1 VSSPERHPTPPR
13 RRAPRRT
20 VARRIAWP
28 SWLHGPLLTLLVVVV
43 GSVLIIGVM
52 LAVRANRALSNI
64 QQADPRRNPTAQ
76 VIAISRPLAGG
87 ELVPTLPPP
96 PDALREPVNILLIGV
111 DKRPNADE
119 GVRSDTL
126 ILVHLDPL
134 DKWAA
139 MLSIPRDSVVNIP
152 HLGYAK
158 VNAAYSYGFSNAAAI
173 YGEGTEPDAAGAA
186 LAAETIEQF
195 LGVKVDFT
203 AQVDF
208 HGFESLVNSVGGVL
222 VDVPAPLLDAEYPT
236 EDYGVERIYI
246 PAGLQVMDGHT
257 ALIYARS
264 RHASTDFDR
273 GRRQQTVLRALLEQV
288 RARGLLENVATLPEW
303 AAVLEQNIRTTLP
316 IADLGMINGLATL
329 ARGLASDR
337 IVQLSINPNDVALDS
352 EDGSDLYWNQAD
364 LDALVSRWR
373 AGPPPASQATP
384 GQPAGA
390 GDVGRVQ
397 VLNGAAVD
405 GLAGRV
411 STFLSGQGFALIDP
425 GQAARIYEHTT
436 IIDYTGRPQTRQR
449 LAEALGIDARYVQAA
464 PGPDAPPPPEQT
476 DILLIVGQD
485 YNQAWAGQ

>member
-1 VSSPERHPTPPR
+1 
-13 RRAPRRT
+13 
-20 VARRIAWP
+20 
-28 SWLHGPLLTLLVVVV
+28 
-43 GSVLIIGVM
+43 
-52 LAVRANRALSNI
+52 
-64 QQADPRRNPTAQ
+64 
-76 VIAISRPLAGG
+76 
-87 ELVPTLPPP
+87 
-96 PDALREPVNILLIGV
+96 
-111 DKRPNADE
+111 
-119 GVRSDTL
+119 VRSDTL
-126 ILVHLDPL
+126 IMVHLDPL
-134 DKWAA
+134 GKWAA

-158 VNAAYSYGFSNAAAI
+158 VNAAYSYGFANAAAI
-173 YGEGTEPDAAGAA
+173 YGAGTEPDAGGAA
-186 LAAETIEQF
+186 LAAETIERF
-195 LGVKVDFT
+195 LGVSVDFT

-208 HGFESLVNSVGGVL
+208 HGFEALVNSVGGVL

-273 GRRQQTVLRALLEQV
+273 GRRQQIVLRALLEQV
-288 RARGLLENVATLPEW
+288 RARGLLENAGTLPEW
-303 AAVLEQNIRTTLP
+303 AAVLEQNVRTTLP

-329 ARGLASDR
+329 ARGLTSDR

-373 AGPPPASQATP
+373 AGPPPASQASP
-384 GQPAGA
+384 GQLASAGEA
-390 GDVGRVQ
+390 GRVQ
-397 VLNGAAVD
+397 VLNGAAVQ

-411 STFLSGQGFALIDP
+411 STFLSEQGFALLDP

-449 LAEALGIDARYVQAA
+449 LAEALGIDPRYVQAA
-464 PGPDAPPPPEQT
+464 PGPDAPPAPLQT

-485 YNQAWAGQ
+485 YQERWAGN